1 MIQRRVFEFLSL
13 MVHTPANMNEERR
26 GAPRHA
32 VPEDVVA
39 EVSGVAARLIELSQL
54 GAKVEHHDRF
64 SLTAPHLT
72 MTWRGNAAIVAVR
85 TARSEIVGRQGTRLV
100 YHTGLYF
107 ESLNS
112 ITRGFISSILNVA
125 TSALELRQ
133 SPPIRQQPPPAEA
146 RGTTALEDTW
156 TRRVHLLK
164 QELDED
170 FPYAQFRLTASGWQK
185 EYVTTA
191 EQPEDGFTIPRD
203 RYDFHELQKTY
214 EAADPETRRMMQ
226 IALESQL
233 TKAT

>member
-1 MIQRRVFEFLSL
+1 MTED
-13 MVHTPANMNEERR
+13 RR
-26 GAPRHA
+26 GAPRHP
-32 VPEDVVA
+32 VPDDVIA
-39 EVSGVAARLIELSQL
+39 EVSGVPARLVELSQL

-64 SLTAPHLT
+64 TLTTPQLT
-72 MTWRGNAAIVAVR
+72 MTWRGSAAIVAVR
-85 TARSEIVGRQGTRLV
+85 VARSEIVGRQGARLV

-107 ESLNS
+107 EGLNS

-125 TSALELRQ
+125 ASPLELPP
-133 SPPIRQQPPPAEA
+133 SPPVRQQAPPAEA
-146 RGTTALEDTW
+146 RQTPAVEDTW

-170 FPYAQFRLTASGWQK
+170 FPYAQFRLTPSGWQK

>member
-1 MIQRRVFEFLSL
+1 M
-13 MVHTPANMNEERR
+13 TDERR
-26 GAPRHA
+26 GAPRHP
-32 VPEDVVA
+32 VPEDVIA
-39 EVSGVAARLIELSQL
+39 EVGGVAARLVELSLL
-54 GAKVEHHDRF
+54 GAKAEHHDRF
-64 SLTAPHLT
+64 SLNSPHLT
-72 MTWRGNAAIVAVR
+72 MTWRGNAAIVSVR
-85 TARSEIVGRQGTRLV
+85 VARSEIVGRQGPRLV

-107 ESLNS
+107 EGLNS

-125 TSALELRQ
+125 ASGLEM
-133 SPPIRQQPPPAEA
+133 PGPAAIRQQTQPAES
-146 RGTTALEDTW
+146 RETTAVEDTW

-170 FPYAQFRLTASGWQK
+170 FPFAQFRLTASGWLK

-203 RYDFHELQKTY
+203 RYDFHELQRTF